1 MARSRYRSVR
11 YDLAAAI
18 EVARLAESAGGTI
31 APDLLAPALGY
42 SGTNNGAYLSR
53 VASARLFGVV
63 SGRGPRLEL
72 TKRGQ
77 QILIGVEPASSQ
89 ARREAFLAVPLFRAV
104 LDATESRAGLLP
116 YDLAGWLIGDFG
128 EVEGKA
134 QLAADQLIASAGQAG
149 LTLRLEDGKIQFK
162 NLLTD
167 FTPVDKASSIVRFP
181 QLKLRRGAHSPL
193 REVVTMA
200 EDGIWLDEEAEPG
213 RRRPAAW
220 RRAGVIASAAAVLIV
235 VAVPVA
241 LVAGGSTRPSAV
253 HNLGK
258 HPQVGNGPAEHQV
271 LSALSAT
278 TDSGSFNFSYSIS
291 STPASTTAPTTTSTT
306 VCHQIKVPVPT
317 GATSVPGRASYAPLA
332 GSSGGGFVSGSSAYS
347 SSSSVTAARGAVS
360 VPASSGPGWVSVSPG
375 SGSPPPGYQLP
386 PGYQWKTQTVCNGP
400 VVQASP
406 EVTGSGTINTSPFA
420 MVASAN
426 IGTGLNVSVRAS
438 NSVIYEGGTGDTGL
452 APLPSDASAP
462 GTSLPGF
469 AGITE
474 STLGSREGA
483 VGMMGLASPTG
494 YLDLVQPA
502 IGAAS
507 QTGTGTVD
515 GVPVTIYQ
523 VTNDLSRLA
532 GAAGTSPAE
541 AQTITDALT
550 VLKGQGYVA
559 NTAVV
564 SIDGA
569 GFIRQVKSTDTFADG
584 GTVTLMST
592 FSNFGCAGTVLM
604 PGQTGSGVPPTG
616 CTSHDVSNSS
626 STTTTPNHATPTTVG
641 SGVTTVPSSTPTAPS
656 SSTTTTTMPTSATTS
671 TTTTVTTLATTST
684 SAP

>member
-18 EVARLAESAGGTI
+18 EVARLTESAGSTI
-31 APDLLAPALGY
+31 APDLLALALGY

-53 VASARLFGVV
+53 VANARLFGVV

-72 TKRGQ
+72 TGRGQ
-77 QILIGVEPASSQ
+77 RILTGVEPAASL

-104 LDATESRAGLLP
+104 LEATESRAGLLP
-116 YDLAGWLIGDFG
+116 HDLAGWLIGDFG
-128 EVEGKA
+128 EVDGKA
-134 QLAADQLIASAGQAG
+134 QLVADQLIASAGQAG
-149 LTLRLEDGKIQFK
+149 LIRRLENGNVQFT

-167 FTPVDKASSIVRFP
+167 FTPVDKIPSIIRIRP
-181 QLKLRRGAHSPL
+181 LRWRRGAHSLP
-193 REVVTMA
+193 REDVTMA

-213 RRRPAAW
+213 RRRPAPW
-220 RRAGVIASAAAVLIV
+220 RRTGVIASAAAVLIV

-241 LVAGGSTRPSAV
+241 LVAGGSTSRQSAV

-306 VCHQIKVPVPT
+306 VCHQIKVPLPT
-317 GATSVPGRASYAPLA
+317 GASSVLGRASYAPLA
-332 GSSGGGFVSGSSAYS
+332 GSSGGGVASGSGAYS
-347 SSSSVTAARGAVS
+347 SSTSVSTASGAVI
-360 VPASSGPGWVSVSPG
+360 VPASRGTGSVSVTPG
-375 SGSPPPGYQLP
+375 NGSLP
-386 PGYQWKTQTVCNGP
+386 PGYQWKTETMCNGP

-406 EVTGSGTINTSPFA
+406 EVKGSGTINTSPFA

-426 IGTGLNVSVRAS
+426 IGTGLNVSVRAN

-452 APLPSDASAP
+452 APLASDASTP
-462 GTSLPGF
+462 GNSLPGF

-523 VTNDLSRLA
+523 VTNDLSQLA
-532 GAAGTSPAE
+532 TAAGTSSAE
-541 AQTITDALT
+541 AQAITDALT

-564 SIDGA
+564 SIDSA

-584 GTVTLMST
+584 STVTLMST

-616 CTSHDVSNSS
+616 CTSPDVSNSS
-626 STTTTPNHATPTTVG
+626 STTTPPNHGTPTTVG
-641 SGVTTVPSSTPTAPS
+641 SGVTTVPSSTPTAPK
-656 SSTTTTTMPTSATTS
+656 SSTTTTTMPTSVTTS
-671 TTTTVTTLATTST
+671 TTTTATTLPTTST